1 MKLNTLD
8 DRRLRVAIA
17 GLVRGYRNTSDYSL
31 LISRTRALKRFISGE
46 GRTALEINL
55 ILFHEGNISAEHQ
68 EYILSQTGMS
78 LKFINVES
86 DFIFNNGE
94 VVTQDPRVFSTRMSQ
109 SFPLGYKMMCRFWF
123 SGFMTHLGDFDWV
136 MRVDEDCEIVDGRLH
151 QVLDDCMSQD
161 VPYYCPMWINGDH
174 EDVTVGLDVIVNE
187 FRGAHGMSPRVG
199 ELAVPLTCVS
209 LINIKRFAM
218 SHLLVDF
225 RDLILKK
232 QGIMIN
238 RWGDAPLWGY
248 MLELEK
254 LNSTSAKIMPLAY
267 KHGSHYSFVNFHPN
281 LVQKCFMLFRRRRD
295 RIKIKLRKFFPTS
308 KA

>member
-1 MKLNTLD
+1 MKLNIAD

-31 LISRTRALKRFISGE
+31 LISRTQALKKFISGE
-46 GRTALEINL
+46 GQAALGIEL
-55 ILFHEGNISAEHQ
+55 ILFHEGNISSEHQ

-86 DFIFNNGE
+86 DFILNHGE
-94 VVTQDPRVFSTRMSQ
+94 GVTQDPRVFSTRMSQ

-123 SGFMTHLGDFDWV
+123 SGFMKYLGDFDWV
-136 MRVDEDCEIVDGRLH
+136 MRVDEDCEVVDGRLH
-151 QVLDDCMSQD
+151 QIIDHCVSED

-174 EDVTVGLDVIVNE
+174 EDVMVGLDVIVNE
-187 FRGAHGMSPRVG
+187 FRGAHGMLPRVG

-209 LINIKRFAM
+209 LISIKRFA
-218 SHLLVDF
+218 SLPRLVEF

-248 MLELEK
+248 MLELEN
-254 LNSTSAKIMPLAY
+254 LNFTSAKTMPLAY
-267 KHGSHYSFVNFHPN
+267 KHGSHYSFVNFSPN
-281 LVQKCFMLFRRRRD
+281 LVQKFFMLVRRRRD
-295 RIKIKLRKFFPTS
+295 RIKIKIRKFLGI
-308 KA
+308 A